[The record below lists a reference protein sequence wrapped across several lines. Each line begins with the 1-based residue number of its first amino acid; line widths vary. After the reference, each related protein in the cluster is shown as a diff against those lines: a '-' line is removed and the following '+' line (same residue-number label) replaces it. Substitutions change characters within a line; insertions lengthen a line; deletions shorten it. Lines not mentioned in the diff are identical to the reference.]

1 MESKWMLRT
10 TKTDVKALAK
20 EVGLNPIIVKIMVN
34 REIDTVDKIN
44 KFINPTFSQFHNPL
58 LMKDMEKGVS
68 IIKNAIEQGEKIMIY
83 GDYDADGVTSTVI
96 LYKALKK
103 CNGKVSF
110 YIPDRENEGYGMSS
124 ERIEKIKEEGYN
136 TIISCD
142 NGISALEQVERAK
155 ELGMTV
161 VITDHHELPFEDVD
175 GERVYKMP
183 IADAVINPK
192 RNDCEYPFKSL
203 CGAGIAFKFSCAL
216 YEAMGIS
223 VESAY
228 DLIEIAG
235 IGTICDVV
243 DLIDENRVIAREA
256 LKLMNNTKN
265 IGLKAL
271 KEILNIRNE
280 MSSYHVGFLIGPC
293 INATGRLETA
303 FLSVDLLLCEDI
315 EKAKELASTLVELNK
330 KRQEMTNDSVE
341 AIVNMVNNSSLIN
354 DKVLVAY
361 KEDVHESIAGIVA
374 GRVREKFNVPTIVLT
389 KGKEMPK
396 GSGRSIEEY
405 NMFEELIKCKDLL
418 HKFGG
423 HPMAAG
429 LSIKEENIA
438 LFREKLNELCKLSEE
453 DLIPKIRI
461 DERLPLKY
469 IDFNLIEQLRSLEP
483 FGKGNNSPILAEK
496 NIPIEKISILGEK
509 KSTLKFRCRISGT
522 NRYIDAICFNK
533 VEEFIEM
540 LKNEYGESYE
550 YMLGN
555 PQGLKMDMV
564 FSPSINDYN
573 GNVSIQLKINNFKIS
588 N

>member
-1 MESKWMLRT
+1 MESRWMLRT
-10 TKTDVKALAK
+10 TKIDVKSLAK
-20 EVGLNPIIVKIMVN
+20 KVGLNPITVKVMVN
-34 REIDTVDKIN
+34 RGINTVDKIN
-44 KFINPTFSQFHNPL
+44 KFINTTFSQFHNPF

-68 IIKNAIEQGEKIMIY
+68 IIKNAIEKGEKIMIY

-96 LYKALKK
+96 LYKALKR
-103 CNGKVSF
+103 CNGDVAY
-110 YIPDRENEGYGMSS
+110 YIPDRENEGYGMCS
-124 ERIEKIKEEGYN
+124 ERIEKIKEDGYN

-161 VITDHHELPFEDVD
+161 VITDHHELPFEDIN
-175 GERVYKMP
+175 GERLYKMP
-183 IADAVINPK
+183 VADAVINPK

-203 CGAGIAFKFSCAL
+203 CGAGIVFKFSCAL
-216 YEAMGIS
+216 YKSMGIP
-223 VESAY
+223 VEDAY
-228 DLIEIAG
+228 ELIEIAG

-243 DLIDENRVIAREA
+243 DLVDENRVIAKEA
-256 LKLMNNTKN
+256 LRLMNDTKN
-265 IGLKAL
+265 TGLKAL
-271 KEILNIRNE
+271 KEILNIRNT

-303 FLSVDLLLCEDI
+303 FLSADLLLCEDV

-341 AIVNMVNNSSLIN
+341 AVMDIINNSSFIN
-354 DKVLVAY
+354 DKVLVVY
-361 KEDVHESIAGIVA
+361 KEDIHESIAGIVA
-374 GRVREKFNVPTIVLT
+374 GRIRETYNVPTIILT
-389 KGKEMPK
+389 KGKDMPK

-429 LSIKEENIA
+429 LSIKEENIKI
-438 LFREKLNELCKLSEE
+438 FREKLNEVCKLSKE

-469 IDFNLIEQLRSLEP
+469 IDFNLIEELHRLEP
-483 FGKGNNSPILAEK
+483 FGKGNNSPILADK
-496 NIPIEKISILGEK
+496 NIPIERISILGEK
-509 KSTLKFRCRISGT
+509 KNTLKFRCRIPET
-522 NRYIDAICFNK
+522 NKYIDAICFNR
-533 VEEFIEM
+533 VDEFIEM

-550 YMLGN
+550 YMLEN
-555 PQGLKMDMV
+555 PKGMKMDMV
-564 FSPSINDYN
+564 FSPSINEYN
-573 GNVSIQLKINNFKIS
+573 GNVSLQLKINNFKIS

>member
-58 LMKDMEKGVS
+58 LMKDMEKGVT

-103 CNGKVSF
+103 CNCKVSF

-161 VITDHHELPFEDVD
+161 VITDHHELPFEDID

-216 YEAMGIS
+216 YETMGIS

-341 AIVNMVNNSSLIN
+341 AIVNMVNSSSLIN

-438 LFREKLNELCKLSEE
+438 LFREKLNELCELSEE

-496 NIPIEKISILGEK
+496 NIPIERISILGEK
-509 KSTLKFRCRISGT
+509 KSTLKFRCRISGS

-550 YMLGN
+550 YMLEN

>member
-10 TKTDVKALAK
+10 TKTDVKSLAK

-44 KFINPTFSQFHNPL
+44 KFINPTFSQFHDPL

-96 LYKALKK
+96 LYKALKN
-103 CNGKVSF
+103 CNGNVDF
-110 YIPDRENEGYGMSS
+110 YIPDRENEGYGMCS
-124 ERIEKIKEEGYN
+124 ERIEKIKEDGYN

-161 VITDHHELPFEDVD
+161 VITDHHELPFEDVG

-192 RNDCEYPFKSL
+192 RNDCEYPFKNL

-243 DLIDENRVIAREA
+243 DLIDENRVIAKKA

-341 AIVNMVNNSSLIN
+341 AIVNMVNSSSLIN

-374 GRVREKFNVPTIVLT
+374 GRVREKFNVPTIILT

-438 LFREKLNELCKLSEE
+438 LFREKLNELCELSEE

-469 IDFNLIEQLRSLEP
+469 IDFNLIEELRSLEP

-496 NIPIEKISILGEK
+496 NIPIERISILGEK
-509 KSTLKFRCRISGT
+509 KNTLKFRCRISGT

-550 YMLGN
+550 YMLEN
-555 PQGLKMDMV
+555 PQGLKMDIV
-564 FSPSINDYN
+564 FLPSINDYN
-573 GNVSIQLKINNFKIS
+573 GNVSIQLKINSFKIS

>member
-10 TKTDVKALAK
+10 TKTDVKSLAK
-20 EVGLNPIIVKIMVN
+20 KVGLNPITVKIMAN
-34 REIDTVDKIN
+34 REIDTVEKIN
-44 KFINPTFSQFHNPL
+44 KFINPTFSQFHDPL
-58 LMKDMEKGVS
+58 LMKDMGKGVS

-96 LYKALKK
+96 LYKALKN

-183 IADAVINPK
+183 VADAVINPK
-192 RNDCEYPFKSL
+192 RNDCEYPFKNL

-223 VESAY
+223 VENAY

-243 DLIDENRVIAREA
+243 DLIDENRVIAKEA

-265 IGLKAL
+265 IGLKTL
-271 KEILNIRNE
+271 KEILDIRNE

-341 AIVNMVNNSSLIN
+341 AIVNMVNSSSLIN

-374 GRVREKFNVPTIVLT
+374 GRVREKFNVPTIILT

-429 LSIKEENIA
+429 LSIKEENIT
-438 LFREKLNELCKLSEE
+438 LFREKLNELCELSEE

-469 IDFNLIEQLRSLEP
+469 IDFNLIEELRSLEP

-496 NIPIEKISILGEK
+496 NIPIERISILGEK
-509 KSTLKFRCRISGT
+509 KNTLKFRCRISGT

-550 YMLGN
+550 YMLEN

-564 FSPSINDYN
+564 FSPSVNDYN
-573 GNVSIQLKINNFKIS
+573 GNVSVQLKINNFKIS

>member
-10 TKTDVKALAK
+10 TKMDVKSLAK
-20 EVGLNPIIVKIMVN
+20 KVDLNPITVKIMVN
-34 REIDTVDKIN
+34 REIDTVEKIN
-44 KFINPTFSQFHNPL
+44 KFINPTFSQFHDPL
-58 LMKDMEKGVS
+58 LMKDMGKGVS

-96 LYKALKK
+96 LYKALKN

-124 ERIEKIKEEGYN
+124 KRIEKIKEEGYN

-161 VITDHHELPFEDVD
+161 VITDHHELPFEDVE
-175 GERVYKMP
+175 GKRVYKMP
-183 IADAVINPK
+183 VADAVINPK
-192 RNDCEYPFKSL
+192 RNDCEYPFKNL

-243 DLIDENRVIAREA
+243 DLIDENRVIAKEA

-265 IGLKAL
+265 IGLKTL

-341 AIVNMVNNSSLIN
+341 AIVNMVNSSSLIN

-374 GRVREKFNVPTIVLT
+374 GRVREKFNVPTIILT

-438 LFREKLNELCKLSEE
+438 LFREKLNELCELSEE

-469 IDFNLIEQLRSLEP
+469 INFNLIEELHSLEP

-496 NIPIEKISILGEK
+496 NIPIERISILGEK
-509 KSTLKFRCRISGT
+509 KNTLKFRCRISGA

-550 YMLGN
+550 YMLEN
-555 PQGLKMDMV
+555 PQGLKMDMA
-564 FSPSINDYN
+564 FSPSVNDYN

>member
-10 TKTDVKALAK
+10 TKTNVKALAK

-315 EKAKELASTLVELNK
+315 KKAKELASTLVELNK

-341 AIVNMVNNSSLIN
+341 AIVNMVNSSSLIN

-438 LFREKLNELCKLSEE
+438 LFREKLNELCELSEE

-469 IDFNLIEQLRSLEP
+469 IDFNLIEQLHSLEP

-496 NIPIEKISILGEK
+496 NIPIERISILGEK
-509 KSTLKFRCRISGT
+509 KSTLKFRCRISGS

-550 YMLGN
+550 YMLEN

>member
-10 TKTDVKALAK
+10 TKTDIKSLGK
-20 EVGLNPIIVKIMVN
+20 KVGLNPIIVKIMVN

-44 KFINPTFSQFHNPL
+44 KFINPTFSQFHDPL

-68 IIKNAIEQGEKIMIY
+68 IIKNAIEKGEKIMIY

-103 CNGKVSF
+103 CNGNVDF
-110 YIPDRENEGYGMSS
+110 YIPDRENEGYGMCS

-161 VITDHHELPFEDVD
+161 VITDHHELPFEDID
-175 GERVYKMP
+175 GERIYKMP
-183 IADAVINPK
+183 MADAVINPK
-192 RNDCEYPFKSL
+192 RNDCEYPFKNL

-216 YEAMGIS
+216 YKSMGIS
-223 VESAY
+223 LEDAY

-243 DLIDENRVIAREA
+243 DLIDENRIIAKES
-256 LKLMNNTKN
+256 LKLMNNTN
-265 IGLKAL
+265 NLGLKAL

-303 FLSVDLLLCEDI
+303 FLSAELLLCEDI
-315 EKAKELASTLVELNK
+315 EKAKELAATLVELNK

-341 AIVNMVNNSSLIN
+341 AVMDIINSSSLIN
-354 DKVLVAY
+354 DKVLVVY
-361 KEDVHESIAGIVA
+361 KEDIHESIAGIVA
-374 GRVREKFNVPTIVLT
+374 GRIRETFNVPTIILT
-389 KGKEMPK
+389 KGKDMPK

-418 HKFGG
+418 YKFGG

-429 LSIKEENIA
+429 LSIKEENIN
-438 LFREKLNELCKLSEE
+438 LFREKLNEICELSKE

-469 IDFNLIEQLRSLEP
+469 IDFNLVEELHRLEP
-483 FGKGNNSPILAEK
+483 FGKGNSSPILADK
-496 NIPIEKISILGEK
+496 NIPIERISILGEK
-509 KSTLKFRCRISGT
+509 KNTLKFRCRVPGT

-533 VEEFIEM
+533 VDEFIEM
-540 LKNEYGESYE
+540 LKNEYGESYG
-550 YMLGN
+550 YMLEN

-564 FSPSINDYN
+564 FTPSINEYN
-573 GNVSIQLKINNFKIS
+573 GNVSLQLKVNNFKIS
-588 N
+588 S

>member
-58 LMKDMEKGVS
+58 LMKDMEKGVT

-103 CNGKVSF
+103 CNCKVSF

-161 VITDHHELPFEDVD
+161 VITDHHELPFEDID
-175 GERVYKMP
+175 GERVYKIP

-341 AIVNMVNNSSLIN
+341 AIVNMVNSSSLIN

-438 LFREKLNELCKLSEE
+438 LFREKLNELCELSEE

-496 NIPIEKISILGEK
+496 NIPIERISILGEK
-509 KSTLKFRCRISGT
+509 KSTLKFRCRISGS

-550 YMLGN
+550 YMLEN

>member
-44 KFINPTFSQFHNPL
+44 KFINSTFSQFHDPL
-58 LMKDMEKGVS
+58 LMKDMEKGVI

-103 CNGKVSF
+103 CNSKVSF

-243 DLIDENRVIAREA
+243 DLIDENRVIAKEA

-303 FLSVDLLLCEDI
+303 FLSVDLLLCEDT

-374 GRVREKFNVPTIVLT
+374 GRVREKFNVPTIILT

-438 LFREKLNELCKLSEE
+438 LFREKLNEFCELSEE

-496 NIPIEKISILGEK
+496 NIPIERISILGEK

-550 YMLGN
+550 YMLEN

>member
-10 TKTDVKALAK
+10 TKTDVKSLAK
-20 EVGLNPIIVKIMVN
+20 KVGLNPITVKIMVN
-34 REIDTVDKIN
+34 REIDTVEKIN
-44 KFINPTFSQFHNPL
+44 KFINPTFSQFHDPL
-58 LMKDMEKGVS
+58 LMKDMGKGVS

-96 LYKALKK
+96 LYKALKN

-161 VITDHHELPFEDVD
+161 VITDHHELPFEDIE
-175 GERVYKMP
+175 GKRVYKMP

-192 RNDCEYPFKSL
+192 RNDCEYPFKNL

-216 YEAMGIS
+216 YKAMGIS

-228 DLIEIAG
+228 DLIEVAG

-243 DLIDENRVIAREA
+243 DLIDENRVIAKEA

-341 AIVNMVNNSSLIN
+341 AIVNMVNSSSLIN

-374 GRVREKFNVPTIVLT
+374 GRVREKFNVPTIILT

-438 LFREKLNELCKLSEE
+438 LFREKLNELCELSEE

-461 DERLPLKY
+461 DERLSLKY
-469 IDFNLIEQLRSLEP
+469 INFNLIEELHSLEP

-496 NIPIEKISILGEK
+496 NIPIERISILGEK
-509 KSTLKFRCRISGT
+509 KNTLKFRCRISGT

-550 YMLGN
+550 YMLEN
-555 PQGLKMDMV
+555 PQGLKMDMA
-564 FSPSINDYN
+564 FSPSVNDYN
-573 GNVSIQLKINNFKIS
+573 GNVSLQLKINNFKIS

>member
-58 LMKDMEKGVS
+58 LMKDMEKGVT

-103 CNGKVSF
+103 CNCKVSF

-161 VITDHHELPFEDVD
+161 VITDHHELPFEDID
-175 GERVYKMP
+175 GERVYKIP

-341 AIVNMVNNSSLIN
+341 AIVNMVNSSSLIN

-438 LFREKLNELCKLSEE
+438 LFREKLNELCELSEE

-496 NIPIEKISILGEK
+496 NIPIERISILGEK
-509 KSTLKFRCRISGT
+509 KSTLKFRCRISGS

-550 YMLGN
+550 YMLEN

-573 GNVSIQLKINNFKIS
+573 SNVSIQLKINNFKIS

>member
-58 LMKDMEKGVS
+58 LMKDMEKGVT

-103 CNGKVSF
+103 CNCKVSF

-341 AIVNMVNNSSLIN
+341 AIVNMVNSSSLIN

-438 LFREKLNELCKLSEE
+438 LFREKLNELCELSEE

-496 NIPIEKISILGEK
+496 NIPIERISILGEK
-509 KSTLKFRCRISGT
+509 KSTLKFRCRISGS

-550 YMLGN
+550 YMLEN

>member
-10 TKTDVKALAK
+10 TKTDVKSLAK

-44 KFINPTFSQFHNPL
+44 KFINPTFSQFHDPL

-103 CNGKVSF
+103 CNAKVSF

-192 RNDCEYPFKSL
+192 RNDCKYPFKSL
-203 CGAGIAFKFSCAL
+203 CGAGIAFKFSYAL
-216 YEAMGIS
+216 YEAMGVS

-243 DLIDENRVIAREA
+243 DLIDENRVIAKEA
-256 LKLMNNTKN
+256 LKLMGNTKN

-280 MSSYHVGFLIGPC
+280 MSSYHIGFLIGPC

-303 FLSVDLLLCEDI
+303 FLSVDLLLCEDT

-341 AIVNMVNNSSLIN
+341 AIVDMVNSSSLIN

-374 GRVREKFNVPTIVLT
+374 GRVREKFNVPTIILT

-429 LSIKEENIA
+429 LSIKEENIV
-438 LFREKLNELCKLSEE
+438 LFREKLNELCELSKE

-461 DERLPLKY
+461 DERLSLKY

-509 KSTLKFRCRISGT
+509 KNTLKFRCRISGT

-540 LKNEYGESYE
+540 LKDEYGESYE
-550 YMLGN
+550 YMLEN

>member
-1 MESKWMLRT
+1 MESRWMLRT
-10 TKTDVKALAK
+10 TKIDVKSLAK
-20 EVGLNPIIVKIMVN
+20 KVGLNPITVKVMVN
-34 REIDTVDKIN
+34 RGINTVDKIN
-44 KFINPTFSQFHNPL
+44 KFINTTFSQFHNPF

-68 IIKNAIEQGEKIMIY
+68 IIKNAIEKGEKIMIY

-96 LYKALKK
+96 LYKALKR
-103 CNGKVSF
+103 CNGDVAY
-110 YIPDRENEGYGMSS
+110 YIPDRENEGYGMCS
-124 ERIEKIKEEGYN
+124 ERIEKIKEDGYN

-161 VITDHHELPFEDVD
+161 VITDHHELPFEDIN
-175 GERVYKMP
+175 GERLYKMP
-183 IADAVINPK
+183 VADAVINPK

-203 CGAGIAFKFSCAL
+203 CGAGIVFKFSCAL
-216 YEAMGIS
+216 YKSMGIP
-223 VESAY
+223 VEDAY
-228 DLIEIAG
+228 ELIEIAG

-243 DLIDENRVIAREA
+243 DLVDENRVIAKEA
-256 LKLMNNTKN
+256 LRLMNDTKN
-265 IGLKAL
+265 TGLKAL
-271 KEILNIRNE
+271 KEILNIRNT

-303 FLSVDLLLCEDI
+303 FLSTDLLLCEDV

-341 AIVNMVNNSSLIN
+341 AVMDIINNSSFIN
-354 DKVLVAY
+354 DKVLVVY
-361 KEDVHESIAGIVA
+361 KEDIHESIAGIVA
-374 GRVREKFNVPTIVLT
+374 GRIRETYNVPTIILT
-389 KGKEMPK
+389 KGKDMPK

-429 LSIKEENIA
+429 LSIKEENIKI
-438 LFREKLNELCKLSEE
+438 FREKLNEVCKLSKE

-469 IDFNLIEQLRSLEP
+469 IDFNLIEELHRLEP
-483 FGKGNNSPILAEK
+483 FGKGNNSPILADK
-496 NIPIEKISILGEK
+496 NIPIERISILGEK
-509 KSTLKFRCRISGT
+509 KNTLKFRCRIPET
-522 NRYIDAICFNK
+522 NKYIDAICFNR
-533 VEEFIEM
+533 VDEFIEM

-550 YMLGN
+550 YMLEN
-555 PQGLKMDMV
+555 PKGMKMDMV
-564 FSPSINDYN
+564 FSPSINEYN
-573 GNVSIQLKINNFKIS
+573 GNVSLQLKINNFKIS